1 VDTAEL
7 SPLSAALRLGAALG
21 LDPSEPVV
29 LADRSNLVV
38 HLAPA
43 PVVARV
49 ATRTA
54 QARPDVE
61 RWLAREVAVTR
72 HLAGL
77 DAAVVTPC
85 SRVDPGPHHIG
96 GRWVTLWDHAQ
107 HDPSAMLDPVELGR
121 SLGQLHQ
128 ALATYEGDLPYLPVA
143 LDEVATGIDEI
154 QRDGAVRT
162 SELSALR
169 DELERLTPELR
180 GPTSAVQP
188 LHGDA
193 HARNVLATAD
203 GPRWVDFEDASTG
216 PVTWDLACLTRLHPA
231 RRDEI
236 LAAHGGGFDAADLA
250 PFLDARD
257 LQARVW
263 RLRTA
268 AWPRGT

>member
-1 VDTAEL
+1 VDTAAL
-7 SPLSAALRLGAALG
+7 SPLTAAVRLGEALG
-21 LDPSEPVV
+21 LGPTEPVV

-54 QARPDVE
+54 LARPDVE
-61 RWLAREVAVTR
+61 RWLAREVDVTR
-72 HLAGL
+72 HLASV

-85 SRVDPGPHHIG
+85 SHVDPGPHQVG
-96 GRWVTLWDHAQ
+96 GRWVTLWDHAG
-107 HDPSAMLDPVELGR
+107 HDPSTVLDPVALGR

-143 LDEVATGIDEI
+143 LDEVAAGIDEI
-154 QRDGAVRT
+154 EREGSVRPG
-162 SELSALR
+162 ELSALR
-169 DELERLTPELR
+169 EELERLSPALR
-180 GPTSAVQP
+180 GPTSPVQP

-193 HARNVLATAD
+193 HARNVLATSA
-203 GPRWVDFEDASTG
+203 GPRWVDFEDAGMG

-236 LAAHGGGFDAADLA
+236 LEAHGGGFDAADLA
-250 PFLDARD
+250 PFLEARD